1 MANKNKNNITPIW
14 ESPLLNVE
22 EASRTDFHIGVNKIR
37 DLTNGDNNPYV
48 LWIGTKR
55 VDQAREARTIPVGK
69 LFGVKT
75 VHFCPNYDILNM
87 S

>member
-22 EASRTDFHIGVNKIR
+22 EASDYFHIGVNKIR
-37 DLTNGDNNPYV
+37 DLTKGDNNPYV

-55 VDQAREARTIPVGK
+55 MIKRAK
-69 LFGVKT
+69 LEQYLLGS
-75 VHFCPNYDILNM
+75 Y
-87 S
+87 SA

>member
-22 EASRTDFHIGVNKIR
+22 EASDYFHIGVNKIR

-55 VDQAREARTIPVGK
+55 MIKREARTIPVGK